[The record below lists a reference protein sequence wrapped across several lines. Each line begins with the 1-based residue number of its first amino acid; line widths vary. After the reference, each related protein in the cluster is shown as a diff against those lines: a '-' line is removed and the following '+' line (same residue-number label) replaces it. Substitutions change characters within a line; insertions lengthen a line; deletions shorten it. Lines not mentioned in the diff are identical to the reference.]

1 MEGCVLLD
9 VGGVWGMNLEWF
21 EGLDG
26 LVSGGKEGEEEALIF
41 AKEEEENCKLYCTL
55 RMLSLWVTKGGGR
68 RS

>member
-1 MEGCVLLD
+1 MLGTFREDLESGMEGCVLLD

-41 AKEEEENCKLYCTL
+41 A
-55 RMLSLWVTKGGGR
+55 
-68 RS
+68 